1 MKAVSLL
8 PSATEIVFALGAQD
22 LLCGVS
28 CDCDYPAE
36 ALQKPVVSSTALP
49 IDQMSTPRGIDQ
61 LVREQLEQSASIYSL
76 NTSLIRELR
85 PDLILAQDL
94 CRVCAVPSGDVE
106 EALDVIGCR
115 ADVISLDPHTIDE
128 VIDGVQRVGDAI
140 GKSSQAEILANN
152 LRTRVEA
159 VRRVTKGLRP
169 RRVFALEWPD
179 PPFNGGHWVP
189 EMVEVAGGRDVL
201 GAAGVPSREVPW
213 DEIVNAAPEVIV
225 YMPCGFGLV
234 DAVAQ
239 VRELYTNDT
248 FRETPAA
255 MQGDVFAVD
264 ASSYFSRP
272 GPRLIDGVEILSGL
286 LHPRYF
292 SAPPVSTALRVE
304 SPEAVQHVGEP
315 ADQTLT

>member
-28 CDCDYPAE
+28 CDCDYPEE

-49 IDQMSTPRGIDQ
+49 IDHTSTPRSIDQ
-61 LVREQLEQSASIYSL
+61 LVRDQLDDSASIYSL

-94 CRVCAVPSGDVE
+94 CRVCAVRSGDVE

-115 ADVISLDPHTIDE
+115 ADVISLDPHRIDE
-128 VIDGVQRVGDAI
+128 VIDGVQRVGDAL
-140 GKSSQAEILANN
+140 GKSSQARILADN
-152 LRTRVEA
+152 LRNRVEA

-201 GAAGVPSREVPW
+201 GEAGAPSREVSW
-213 DEIVNAAPEVIV
+213 DEIVSAAPEVIV
-225 YMPCGFGLV
+225 YMPCGFGLA

-239 VRELYTNDT
+239 ARELYANDA
-248 FRETPAA
+248 FLKTPAA
-255 MQGDVFAVD
+255 MHGEVFAVD

-272 GPRLIDGVEILSGL
+272 GPRLIDGVEILSRL
-286 LHPRYF
+286 LHSRNFP
-292 SAPPVSTALRVE
+292 APPVSTSLRVRA
-304 SPEAVQHVGEP
+304 PEVSQHVGE
-315 ADQTLT
+315 T

>member
-28 CDCDYPAE
+28 CDCDYPEE
-36 ALQKPVVSSTALP
+36 ALRKPVVSSTALP
-49 IDQMSTPRGIDQ
+49 IDPTSTPRAIDQ
-61 LVREQLEQSASIYSL
+61 LVREQLEDSASLYSL
-76 NTSLIRELR
+76 NTSLIRDLR

-115 ADVISLDPHTIDE
+115 ADVISLDPHTINE
-128 VIDGVQRVGDAI
+128 VIDGVQRVGDAL
-140 GKSSQAEILANN
+140 GKSSQARMLANS
-152 LRTRVEA
+152 LRNRVEA
-159 VRRVTKGLRP
+159 VRRVTQALRP
-169 RRVFALEWPD
+169 RRVLALEWPD
-179 PPFNGGHWVP
+179 PPFKGGHWVP

-201 GAAGVPSREVPW
+201 GAAGVPSREVSW
-213 DEIVNAAPEVIV
+213 DEIVTAAPEVIV
-225 YMPCGFGLV
+225 YMPCGFGLA

-239 VRELYTNDT
+239 ARDLYAKDA
-248 FRETPAA
+248 FLKTPAA
-255 MQGDVFAVD
+255 MRGDVFAVD
-264 ASSYFSRP
+264 ASSFFSRP

-286 LHPRYF
+286 LHPRCF

-304 SPEAVQHVGEP
+304 SRESG
-315 ADQTLT
+315 

>member
-28 CDCDYPAE
+28 CDCDYPEE
-36 ALQKPVVSSTALP
+36 ALRKPVVSSTALP
-49 IDQMSTPRGIDQ
+49 IDHKSTPRSIDQ
-61 LVREQLEQSASIYSL
+61 LVREQLEDSASIYSL

-115 ADVISLDPHTIDE
+115 ADVISLDPHTINE
-128 VIDGVQRVGDAI
+128 VIDGVQRVGDAL
-140 GKSSQAEILANN
+140 GKSSQARILADN
-152 LRTRVEA
+152 LRNRVEA
-159 VRRVTKGLRP
+159 VRHVSKGLRQ

-201 GAAGVPSREVPW
+201 GEAGAPSREVSW
-213 DEIVNAAPEVIV
+213 EEIVSAVPEVIV
-225 YMPCGFGLV
+225 YMPCGFGLA

-239 VRELYTNDT
+239 ARELYANEAFLT
-248 FRETPAA
+248 TPAA
-255 MQGDVFAVD
+255 MHGEVFAVD

-292 SAPPVSTALRVE
+292 SVPPASTSLRVE
-304 SPEAVQHVGEP
+304 GPESAQDVGE
-315 ADQTLT
+315 T

>member
-28 CDCDYPAE
+28 CDCDYPEE

-49 IDQMSTPRGIDQ
+49 IDHTSTPRTIDQ
-61 LVREQLEQSASIYSL
+61 LVREQLDDSASIYSL

-115 ADVISLDPHTIDE
+115 ADVISLDPHTISE
-128 VIDGVQRVGDAI
+128 VIDGVERVGDAL
-140 GKSSQAEILANN
+140 GKSDQARMLANS
-152 LRTRVEA
+152 LRNRVEA
-159 VRRVTKGLRP
+159 VRRVTKDLRP

-201 GAAGVPSREVPW
+201 GAAGAPSREVSW
-213 DEIVNAAPEVIV
+213 DEIVTAAPEVIV
-225 YMPCGFGLV
+225 YMPCGFGLA

-239 VRELYTNDT
+239 ARELYTNDA
-248 FRETPAA
+248 FLKTPAA
-255 MQGDVFAVD
+255 MHGEVFAVD

-272 GPRLIDGVEILSGL
+272 GPRLINGVEILGGL
-286 LHPRYF
+286 LHPRDF
-292 SAPPVSTALRVE
+292 PAPPLSTSLRLEGPV
-304 SPEAVQHVGEP
+304 AGQHVGEK
-315 ADQTLT
+315 